1 MPIIVDCTLDDIR
14 RVVDEALSKHQAQAG
29 GTGSPGKLLT
39 RDEVCEMCHISKP
52 TFHAWVNKGAIEVQK
67 VGGRTLVKA
76 ESLERA
82 LQTKKVYR
90 YKHKD

>member
-1 MPIIVDCTLDDIR
+1 MPIIVDCTLEDIR
-14 RVVDEALSKHQAQAG
+14 RVVDEALAKHQAG
-29 GTGSPGKLLT
+29 ESGSPGKLLT

-76 ESLERA
+76 ESLETA

>member
-14 RVVDEALSKHQAQAG
+14 RIVDEALSKHEAQAQESGA
-29 GTGSPGKLLT
+29 PGKLLT
-39 RDEVCEMCHISKP
+39 RDEVCRICHISKP

-76 ESLERA
+76 ESLETA